1 MAINLPKIVFFL
13 LSLPRYAKV
22 IVAVLVDLSFC
33 VLSIWL
39 ALYFR
44 LGEFVILS
52 NGDFVAA
59 ILVII
64 ALTTFFIFGLY
75 KEIFRFSGFKALFI
89 VFRAICIYG
98 IIFASIV
105 TVITIENVAHY
116 WDYTASSV
124 AIIRRAFKSFS

>member
-59 ILVII
+59 ILSVII
-64 ALTTFFIFGLY
+64 ALTTFLY
-75 KEIFRFSGFKALFI
+75 LDYIKKFFDLAVLKRYSLFLELF
-89 VFRAICIYG
+89 VFMELYLLQ
-98 IIFASIV
+98 SLLL
-105 TVITIENVAHY
+105 
-116 WDYTASSV
+116 
-124 AIIRRAFKSFS
+124 